1 MARKA
6 VRVTKHWMCAGEQR
20 FLLDCKRRWKF
31 SQGRLRGSR
40 TQPVVRFSFGWMWKR
55 ETLLGKAGGGP
66 ALRAQSNRRAED
78 GPLKVQESP
87 GRTVIVWG
95 ASANDIWSRRNPFS
109 RRPSLAG
116 VAEQRSDGATTLH
129 GNRPRGGAREE
140 GAGTDG
146 SARRLAGRRQLRSVH
161 GALEPAGGT
170 WRAGLTSVE
179 LTSIEVA
186 TVFSAFED
194 YGRSFTFGTGLPGL
208 LRQPCARSAAALA
221 AELAR
226 RFTAS
231 RRWLDSLKARAFA
244 VRATSD

>member
-20 FLLDCKRRWKF
+20 FLLDCKRPWKF

-40 TQPVVRFSFGWMWKR
+40 TQPVVRVSFGWMWKR
-55 ETLLGKAGGGP
+55 ETLLGKAGGRSG
-66 ALRAQSNRRAED
+66 ATRAKQSPRGGWAAKGARIPWANSD
-78 GPLKVQESP
+78 SFG
-87 GRTVIVWG
+87 G

-116 VAEQRSDGATTLH
+116 VAERRSDGATTLH
-129 GNRPRGGAREE
+129 CNRPRGGAREE

-170 WRAGLTSVE
+170 
-179 LTSIEVA
+179 
-186 TVFSAFED
+186 
-194 YGRSFTFGTGLPGL
+194 
-208 LRQPCARSAAALA
+208 
-221 AELAR
+221 
-226 RFTAS
+226 
-231 RRWLDSLKARAFA
+231 
-244 VRATSD
+244 